1 MTQNVLIIDDI
12 AEQASNLSKAL
23 KKELP
28 NVNFT
33 AVSEEEKILDF
44 IESKF
49 YNLAIVDLRMD
60 KFSFNGIELIE
71 KIIRVNPFA
80 KVVILSAFAPEYFQQ
95 IKSVLLTGKILDILD
110 KESYEILIP
119 KLRNKI
125 EAYYGTIAENPSEI
139 NNALLQF
146 YAEAKN
152 EPDTFNKGKKFEH
165 FVSLLFSSFGY
176 KEIKQRVIDKSL
188 NEVDLIVRNE
198 IDDTFLNKFGKYILI
213 ECKNKP
219 KEGVSKNDFII
230 FEKKLE
236 STNGLSELGLLITS
250 GYISKNTY
258 IEAVRTSK
266 SKHKIIFLSNPEIER
281 IITSN
286 DKKSEFKAIIDEQV
300 KDN

>member
-71 KIIRVNPFA
+71 KIIQVNPFA

-125 EAYYGTIAENPSEI
+125 EAYYGATAENPSEI

-152 EPDTFNKGKKFEH
+152 EPNTFNKGKKFEH

-219 KEGVSKNDFII
+219 K
-230 FEKKLE
+230 
-236 STNGLSELGLLITS
+236 
-250 GYISKNTY
+250 
-258 IEAVRTSK
+258 
-266 SKHKIIFLSNPEIER
+266 
-281 IITSN
+281 
-286 DKKSEFKAIIDEQV
+286 
-300 KDN
+300 